1 MKSLNLIHLNGLRAA
16 EAVAR
21 LGGLAPAAEELGV
34 SPGAVS
40 QQLARVESELGV
52 TLFDRTG
59 KGLVPRPGSAAF
71 IARLHEG
78 FSTLSQAVGDIR
90 HRDDMVLTISVAPIL
105 ASRWL
110 VHRLPAFATRHPDIR
125 LRIEADDR
133 FVPLGRG
140 DVDIALRVGR
150 GGWPDADA
158 ERLLDEMVFPVCAPA
173 LAETLKT
180 PADLVRMPIV
190 LDGPSVFGWDIW
202 LEPAGLGGAALD
214 IRHVF
219 SDGSLALDAAIGGQ
233 GMFLAWETLAAFA
246 LEHGRLVEPFKLRVP
261 TGRATWF
268 VTPKGKR
275 LTPAAQAFRSWVRE
289 ELKGRA

>member
-21 LGGLAPAAEELGV
+21 WADWRPLLKNSASRRALSASSWRGWSLSSASRSSTGPARG
-34 SPGAVS
+34 SCS
-40 QQLARVESELGV
+40 ARQRRLY
-52 TLFDRTG
+52 R
-59 KGLVPRPGSAAF
+59 
-71 IARLHEG
+71 ARLHEG

-233 GMFLAWETLAAFA
+233 GMFLAWKTLAALA

-275 LTPAAQAFRSWVRE
+275 LTPAVQAFRSWVRE

>member
-1 MKSLNLIHLNGLRAA
+1 MKNLNLVHLNGLRAA

-21 LGGLAPAAEELGV
+21 LGGLAAAAGELGV

-40 QQLARVESELGV
+40 QQVARIEAELGHA
-52 TLFDRTG
+52 LFERTG
-59 KGLVPRPGSAAF
+59 KGLVPLARSAVF
-71 IARLHEG
+71 LARLHEG
-78 FSTLSQAVGDIR
+78 LSTLSQAVGEMR
-90 HRDDMVLTISVAPIL
+90 RRDDMVLTISVAPIL

-110 VHRLPAFATRHPDIR
+110 VHRLPAFAARHPDIR

-150 GGWPDADA
+150 SGWDDA
-158 ERLLDEMVFPVCAPA
+158 EAEKLLDEMVFPVCAPA
-173 LAETLKT
+173 LAERLKV
-180 PADLVRMPIV
+180 PEDLVGMPIV
-190 LDGPSVFGWDIW
+190 IDGPSVFGWDIW

-233 GMFLAWETLAAFA
+233 GVFLAWETLAAFA
-246 LEHGRLVEPFKLRVP
+246 LEHGRLVEPFTLRVP

-275 LTPAAQAFRSWVRE
+275 LTPAVQAFRSWVRE
-289 ELKGRA
+289 ELSGGR